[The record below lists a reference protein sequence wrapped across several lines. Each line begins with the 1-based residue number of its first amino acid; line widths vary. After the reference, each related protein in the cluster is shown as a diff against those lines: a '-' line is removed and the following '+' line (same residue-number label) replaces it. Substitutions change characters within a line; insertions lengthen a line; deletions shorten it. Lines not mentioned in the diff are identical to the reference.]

1 MRTFAAFP
9 RSRDGGEQDR
19 NAYALRIEPSVN
31 DMLRAAAREEHR
43 SIDKLVEVMIFA
55 YYQRN
60 GVLVKDSV
68 KSESQV
74 GRSE

>member
-1 MRTFAAFP
+1 MTVENKTATLT
-9 RSRDGGEQDR
+9 
-19 NAYALRIEPSVN
+19 LRIEPSVN

-43 SIDKLVEVMIFA
+43 SIDKLVEVNIFA

-74 GRSE
+74 GQSE